1 MGQMELTT
9 DLKGVSEPNKSLFE
23 FIEIIGVG
31 GYGNVWK
38 VKYKK
43 TKQILALKE
52 LSKRIL
58 LDSNLLKKSLSDIT
72 GILYLKFNPS

>member
-9 DLKGVSEPNKSLFE
+9 ALKGVSEPNKSLFE

-38 VKYKK
+38 VNC
-43 TKQILALKE
+43 I
-52 LSKRIL
+52 
-58 LDSNLLKKSLSDIT
+58 
-72 GILYLKFNPS
+72 